1 MTSETA
7 RPGRSA
13 VRTRVTPAAA
23 ASGPISVSRRRG
35 PTNRLNSGVAIA
47 VAAAVDA
54 STRPVATGPPPSR
67 AAYGAAIPCGI
78 V

>member
-1 MTSETA
+1 MA
-7 RPGRSA
+7 P
-13 VRTRVTPAAA
+13 VTT
-23 ASGPISVSRRRG
+23 ASGPISASRRRG
-35 PTNRLNSGVAIA
+35 LTNRLNSGVAIA

-54 STRPVATGPPPSR
+54 STSPVATGPPPSR

>member
-1 MTSETA
+1 
-7 RPGRSA
+7 
-13 VRTRVTPAAA
+13 VAA

-35 PTNRLNSGVAIA
+35 LTNRLNSGVAIA

-54 STRPVATGPPPSR
+54 RTSPVATGPPPSR
-67 AAYGAAIPCGI
+67 AAYGAAMPCGI